1 MSPPK
6 GFFLLV
12 VFRQLLVKMLGKG
25 FRIVKLTHR
34 AGVLSGFGGVLV
46 YTGFFSSSVN
56 SD

>member
-25 FRIVKLTHR
+25 FRIVKLIYR

-46 YTGFFSSSVN
+46 YPGFFPAL
-56 SD
+56 